1 MMAEI
6 HTPNIQ
12 IDRLKKRS
20 DFLRLQQSGTKWI
33 AKSMI
38 VQCAPSA
45 GGPAGQIRVGFTVT
59 KKTFPRAVDRNR
71 VRRRLK
77 EAVQKAF
84 LTPRV
89 PGYDYVVIGRTE
101 ALAKDFPGLISDL
114 TWCLRKL
121 HAQKP
126 D

>member
-1 MMAEI
+1 MMTADKI
-6 HTPNIQ
+6 PDIK

-38 VQCAPSA
+38 VQCAPTA
-45 GGPAGQIRVGFTVT
+45 GGDLRVGFTVT

-77 EAVQKAF
+77 AATQQAF
-84 LTPRV
+84 LASGQA
-89 PGYDYVVIGRTE
+89 GYDYVVIGRTD
-101 ALAKDFPGLISDL
+101 ALVKDFTGLVSDL
-114 TWCLRKL
+114 AWCLRKL
-121 HAQKP
+121 HDQKP